1 MTCGP
6 VYVEMFTLE
15 KRELQ
20 IMERNQN
27 EVSKLIILNTI
38 DEIRNIR
45 KKRPGKANIIKYACS
60 EYGLSEGDAA
70 ETLNLLESKK
80 AVRVEITK
88 SGNDSYFI
96 CEEFQTENSCKP
108 KNQDAASCLET
119 SGDDDDYSN
128 GEVDD
133 SDDYSDLDDGDRS
146 DSSGDN
152 GGDNDNNK
160 KCDKRKDE
168 DGDVSDIVN
177 NSNKKSDG
185 GYDPSTP
192 CLNNFHFN
200 TPILEK
206 SDVAKATNERNP
218 ESVLTMAN
226 SMAKLV
232 DTISGLHQTLSTER
246 AKSESL
252 MSENFSLKLRNQEL
266 ETLMENILGSQAKQ
280 NKVPQTPTQR
290 ALEIRSNLISKAEQ
304 SKPEN
309 NAPTQGLSNRKEAS
323 APVQPTFQSQWDSY
337 VNEKSRQYEKYRISR
352 KVDELKT
359 SNNPKGKD
367 QTIANRAET
376 NNKANFDS
384 STTPKKKENTQS
396 QKQKSVKAHKPNK
409 ASNPVSKPET
419 NQAKTQPSNKS
430 DNTNETQPWRKGTTL
445 IAGDS
450 ILYGI
455 DERKICQNG
464 SVKVRVFSGTTI
476 EDLRDYYIK
485 PLLRKKPSK
494 VILHV
499 GTNNAS
505 LKNANPDQI
514 VDALLDFKKDI
525 EEQLPGCVV
534 VLSMPTKR
542 FDNEEYGK
550 IIESLNKKIIDLG
563 IDAINNNNIFRGDI
577 GRKGLHLNAKGTSKL
592 TSKLVSKLRCL

>member
-1 MTCGP
+1 MKTGTNDNRNQLHADQGVTCGP

-200 TPILEK
+200 TAILEK

-304 SKPEN
+304 SKP
-309 NAPTQGLSNRKEAS
+309 
-323 APVQPTFQSQWDSY
+323 
-337 VNEKSRQYEKYRISR
+337 
-352 KVDELKT
+352 
-359 SNNPKGKD
+359 
-367 QTIANRAET
+367 
-376 NNKANFDS
+376 
-384 STTPKKKENTQS
+384 
-396 QKQKSVKAHKPNK
+396 
-409 ASNPVSKPET
+409 
-419 NQAKTQPSNKS
+419 
-430 DNTNETQPWRKGTTL
+430 
-445 IAGDS
+445 
-450 ILYGI
+450 
-455 DERKICQNG
+455 
-464 SVKVRVFSGTTI
+464 
-476 EDLRDYYIK
+476 
-485 PLLRKKPSK
+485 
-494 VILHV
+494 
-499 GTNNAS
+499 
-505 LKNANPDQI
+505 
-514 VDALLDFKKDI
+514 
-525 EEQLPGCVV
+525 
-534 VLSMPTKR
+534 
-542 FDNEEYGK
+542 
-550 IIESLNKKIIDLG
+550 
-563 IDAINNNNIFRGDI
+563 
-577 GRKGLHLNAKGTSKL
+577 
-592 TSKLVSKLRCL
+592 